1 MVKQRNGECES
12 LMSELPQPTMAESVN
27 DSVRKR
33 GEVCLIQ
40 LFINHEKMAMKDKE
54 GFNVSPSPLIA
65 CVIRQYGTGLYR
77 TYVSLDK
84 NNTVCLSTHQDEAS
98 ATEMINRF
106 LETYQQGQI
115 KTLEDVL
122 IFVSSVRGK
131 EPAALLPVIGQS
143 VDEMAA

>member
-1 MVKQRNGECES
+1 MIKS
-12 LMSELPQPTMAESVN
+12 
-27 DSVRKR
+27 RKHN
-33 GEVCLIQ
+33 EVCLTQ
-40 LFINHEKMAMKDKE
+40 PFINHEKMAMKKRKD
-54 GFNVSPSPLIA
+54 SIAPRHQLIA

-77 TYVSLDK
+77 TCVSLDK

-106 LETYQQGQI
+106 LETHQQGQI

-131 EPAALLPVIGQS
+131 ELTALLPAIGQS